1 MPQDHDPIGYSKSS
15 LQSKA
20 MLRAASM
27 MVAAFAV
34 SFVSPV
40 SAADAPMRKA
50 GLWEVKT
57 TIEGQGRPVT
67 VQQCIDAAT
76 DQMLQSSA
84 GPFAAPLCTGRD
96 VTKSDTGMTIDTHCS
111 FNGKAAN
118 AHAVVS
124 GSFDSAY
131 VMTVTA
137 EGGALPPVK
146 MTIEG
151 KWLSA
156 CAAGQQAGDVIMA
169 NGVKVN
175 IPELQKRALGADP
188 SQPGK

>member
-1 MPQDHDPIGYSKSS
+1 MNHCKTRLHGKLRLRVMPLMSAGLSLLFASS
-15 LQSKA
+15 
-20 MLRAASM
+20 
-27 MVAAFAV
+27 AF
-34 SFVSPV
+34 
-40 SAADAPMRKA
+40 AADAPARKP

-84 GPFAAPLCTGRD
+84 GPFAAPLCTGRE
-96 VTKSDTGMTIDTHCS
+96 VTKSEYGMTIDTHCS
-111 FNGKAAN
+111 FNGKPAN

-131 VMTVTA
+131 TMTVTA
-137 EGGALPPVK
+137 EGGVLPPVK

-156 CAAGQQAGDVIMA
+156 CIAGQQPGDVIMA

-188 SQPGK
+188 LPPPK

>member
-1 MPQDHDPIGYSKSS
+1 MNCCKIR
-15 LQSKA
+15 LQG
-20 MLRAASM
+20 MLRLHTALLTG
-27 MVAAFAV
+27 AAFAMLV
-34 SFVSPV
+34 AAPV
-40 SAADAPMRKA
+40 SAADAPARRP

-84 GPFAAPLCTGRD
+84 GPFAAPLCTGRE
-96 VTKSDTGMTIDTHCS
+96 VTKSDAGMTIDTHCS
-111 FNGKAAN
+111 FNGKPAN

-124 GSFDSAY
+124 GSFDSGY
-131 VMTVTA
+131 TMTVTA

-151 KWLSA
+151 KWQSA

-188 SQPGK
+188 LSPGK

>member
-1 MPQDHDPIGYSKSS
+1 MNHCKGMLQGKRRLHVALLIG
-15 LQSKA
+15 
-20 MLRAASM
+20 
-27 MVAAFAV
+27 AAFAG
-34 SFVSPV
+34 SISSPAP
-40 SAADAPMRKA
+40 AADAPLRKP

-57 TIEGQGRPVT
+57 SIEGQGRPVT

-96 VTKSDTGMTIDTHCS
+96 VTKSDAGMMIDTHCKI
-111 FNGKAAN
+111 NGKAAD

-131 VMTVTA
+131 TMTVTA
-137 EGGALPPVK
+137 EGGVLPPVK
-146 MTIEG
+146 MTMEA
-151 KWLSA
+151 KWLGA
-156 CAAGQQAGDVIMA
+156 CAAGQLPGDVIMA

-175 IPELQKRALGADP
+175 IPELQKRAVGADP
-188 SQPGK
+188 SQPAR

>member
-1 MPQDHDPIGYSKSS
+1 
-15 LQSKA
+15 
-20 MLRAASM
+20 MLRDQITMNDCKRRLHGKARLRFAPM
-27 MVAAFAV
+27 TGAAFAALV
-34 SFVSPV
+34 VTSAF
-40 SAADAPMRKA
+40 AADAPARKP

-57 TIEGQGRPVT
+57 TIEGQGRAVT

-84 GPFAAPLCTGRD
+84 GPFSAPLCTGRE
-96 VTKSDTGMTIDTHCS
+96 VTKSDAGMTIDTHCNI
-111 FNGKAAN
+111 NGKAAN

-131 VMTVTA
+131 TMTVTA
-137 EGGALPPVK
+137 EGGVLPPVK
-146 MTIEG
+146 MTMEA
-151 KWLSA
+151 KWLGA
-156 CAAGQQAGDVIMA
+156 CAADQKPGDVVMA

-188 SQPGK
+188 SQPR